1 MFMKRNKIFSG
12 KISPCK
18 TFKKDSC
25 IVWTF
30 LGNRKPCWAKVL
42 FSDNGFHYGGIDI
55 THNVIAWKPLS
66 KKELQSGI
74 GHKELTKKEKIFI
87 SSLDDKNKE

>member
-12 KISPCK
+12 KISSCK

-30 LGNRKPCWAKVL
+30 LSNRKPCWAKVL

-66 KKELQSGI
+66 KKE
-74 GHKELTKKEKIFI
+74 KIFI
-87 SSLDDKNKE
+87 SSLDDKNKRGESIDEN